1 MYTVALTGGIGSGK
15 STVSAIFA
23 QLGAAVVDAD
33 VVSRELM
40 RPGQPALH
48 QVAQRFGKDLLDEQ
62 GVLNRALLRQRV
74 FADTAQ
80 RRHLEA
86 IMHPLIRDAMW
97 RQVKQADAPY
107 VVLVVPLLYEHQ
119 ADYPTHR
126 VLLVDVPEAIQ
137 RSRVKRRDQLDD
149 VGVDRILASQSQRD
163 QRLQIADDVIHNT
176 TTLAGLQ
183 VEVARLHQCY
193 LRLADVALIERETQ
207 G

>member
-15 STVSAIFA
+15 STVSAIFD

-40 RPGQPALH
+40 RSGQPALR
-48 QVAQRFGKDLLDEQ
+48 QVAQRFGEDLLDEQ

-149 VGVDRILASQSQRD
+149 VGVDRVLASQSQRD

-176 TTLAGLQ
+176 TTLADLQ
-183 VEVARLHQCY
+183 VEVARLHQRY